1 MVEYDLTML
10 SDPRLFGLIAAHG
23 MVDFSVPPSLLA
35 IYVLAAV
42 PLGSIPTTG
51 SFCGLSLLH
60 FGRDMG
66 MLGERRGMLLS
77 FVMHSLVGLVYLRD
91 KDVAFSLMMLYS
103 LVWHIPGE
111 SLTLTLA
118 TPHAPGRAR
127 TPRACVAALYANLW
141 TVKNYRALALAL
153 GTSVAG
159 VAAAGTEAVRSAV
172 PFFRTGQ
179 LRFSHVMQRIVICHI
194 IVHELGNRQM
204 TLPSAIAAVQAAVR
218 SGATRVMAEFD
229 GTRSAL
235 LHWRRRTRLELSSDP
250 PAPPA
255 APPFSRSHY
264 VAHPPRLAM
273 SC

>member
-1 MVEYDLTML
+1 M
-10 SDPRLFGLIAAHG
+10 
-23 MVDFSVPPSLLA
+23 
-35 IYVLAAV
+35 
-42 PLGSIPTTG
+42 
-51 SFCGLSLLH
+51 
-60 FGRDMG
+60 
-66 MLGERRGMLLS
+66 
-77 FVMHSLVGLVYLRD
+77 
-91 KDVAFSLMMLYS
+91 
-103 LVWHIPGE
+103 
-111 SLTLTLA
+111 
-118 TPHAPGRAR
+118 
-127 TPRACVAALYANLW
+127 AALYANLW

-159 VAAAGTEAVRSAV
+159 MAAARTEAVRSAV

-179 LRFSHVMQRIVICHI
+179 LCFSHVMQRIVICHI

-235 LHWRRRTRLELSSDP
+235 LHRLELSLDP

>member
-77 FVMHSLVGLVYLRD
+77 VVMHLLVGLVYLRD

-118 TPHAPGRAR
+118 TPLHAEGPEPRVRAWQRYMPTCGPSR
-127 TPRACVAALYANLW
+127 T
-141 TVKNYRALALAL
+141 
-153 GTSVAG
+153 
-159 VAAAGTEAVRSAV
+159 TE
-172 PFFRTGQ
+172 P
-179 LRFSHVMQRIVICHI
+179 LR
-194 IVHELGNRQM
+194 
-204 TLPSAIAAVQAAVR
+204 
-218 SGATRVMAEFD
+218 
-229 GTRSAL
+229 
-235 LHWRRRTRLELSSDP
+235 
-250 PAPPA
+250 
-255 APPFSRSHY
+255 
-264 VAHPPRLAM
+264 
-273 SC
+273 

>member
-77 FVMHSLVGLVYLRD
+77 VVMHSLVGLVYLRD

-111 SLTLTLA
+111 RKTLTLA
-118 TPHAPGRAR
+118 APCTRKGPNPACVRGSAICQLVDRQELPSPCASARHLGCRRRGRRNGGCTECGPILPNRPAPFFARDAAHRHMPHHRPRAR
-127 TPRACVAALYANLW
+127 QPTDDLAQRNRGGAGGGPIGSDPRDGGVRRHTLC
-141 TVKNYRALALAL
+141 ALALA
-153 GTSVAG
+153 
-159 VAAAGTEAVRSAV
+159 
-172 PFFRTGQ
+172 
-179 LRFSHVMQRIVICHI
+179 
-194 IVHELGNRQM
+194 
-204 TLPSAIAAVQAAVR
+204 
-218 SGATRVMAEFD
+218 AED
-229 GTRSAL
+229 
-235 LHWRRRTRLELSSDP
+235 
-250 PAPPA
+250 AP
-255 APPFSRSHY
+255 
-264 VAHPPRLAM
+264 
-273 SC
+273 